1 LAASSD
7 RRVVRM
13 SAEVPPIGGRLLRVT
28 SARRRGLDAT
38 IFVLCCAAGVIALLP
53 LALVIYFLIVNGV
66 SAWSVSFLF
75 SLPGPV
81 TQVGGGAVNAVAGT
95 FLMTGL
101 ALVIATPVAL
111 AVAIYIVEYTGRA
124 SLIVRS
130 AVDLLAGVPSIVV
143 GIFVYTLVVLTTKH
157 FSGLAGSIALAI
169 VMLPIIARTSE
180 EMMKI
185 IPRSLR
191 EGAMALG
198 MPRWRALAFVFI
210 PTIAS
215 GILTG
220 IILAVSRAIGETAP
234 LLFTSLGSNFVQT
247 DFNQPMSALPLYIF
261 QNAVNIGFPIAKER
275 AWAAALTLVA
285 IVLVFNLLGRWLAT
299 RVSVRAVRS

>member
-1 LAASSD
+1 
-7 RRVVRM
+7 M

>member
-1 LAASSD
+1 
-7 RRVVRM
+7 M
-13 SAEVPPIGGRLLRVT
+13 SAEVPPIGGRLLRAT
-28 SARRRGLDAT
+28 SARRRGLDTT
-38 IFVLCCAAGVIALLP
+38 IFVLCCAAGVIALVP

-81 TQVGGGAVNAVAGT
+81 TQVGGGAVNAIAGT

-215 GILTG
+215 GLLTG

-299 RVSVRAVRS
+299 RVSVRTVRS

>member
-1 LAASSD
+1 MAGQ
-7 RRVVRM
+7 
-13 SAEVPPIGGRLLRVT
+13 PLRAT
-28 SARRRGLDAT
+28 SARRRIVDA
-38 IFVLCCAAGVIALLP
+38 IVYALCVVAGAIALLP
-53 LALVIYFLIVNGV
+53 LALVIYFLIVDGV
-66 SAWSVSFLF
+66 SAWSPSFLF

-81 TQVGGGAVNAVAGT
+81 TQPGGGAVNAIVGT

-111 AVAIYIVEYTGRA
+111 AVAIYVIEYGGWGA
-124 SLIVRS
+124 LIVRS

-169 VMLPIIARTSE
+169 IMLPIIARTSE
-180 EMMKI
+180 EMLKI
-185 IPRSLR
+185 IPRRLR

-220 IILAVSRAIGETAP
+220 IVLAVSRAIGETAP
-234 LLFTSLGSNFVQT
+234 LLFTALGSNFVQLS
-247 DFNQPMSALPLYIF
+247 FNQPMNALPLFIF
-261 QNAVNIGFPIAKER
+261 QNAVNIGFPIAKQR
-275 AWAAALTLVA
+275 AWAAALTLVV

-299 RVSVRAVRS
+299 RVSVQSARH

>member
-1 LAASSD
+1 
-7 RRVVRM
+7 M
-13 SAEVPPIGGRLLRVT
+13 SADVPPMGSRLLRAT
-28 SARRRGLDAT
+28 SARRRGVNTAV
-38 IFVLCCAAGVIALLP
+38 FVLCCAAGVIALLP
-53 LALVIYFLIVNGV
+53 LALVISFLIVNGV

-81 TQVGGGAVNAVAGT
+81 TQVGGGAVNAIVGT

-124 SLIVRS
+124 SFLVRS

-143 GIFVYTLVVLTTKH
+143 GIFVYSLVVLTTRH
-157 FSGLAGSIALAI
+157 FSGLAGSIALSI

-185 IPRSLR
+185 VPRRLR

-210 PTIAS
+210 PTVAS

-261 QNAVNIGFPIAKER
+261 QNAVNIGFPVAKER

-285 IVLVFNLLGRWLAT
+285 IVLIFNLLGRWLAT
-299 RVSVRAVRS
+299 RVTIRTARS

>member
-1 LAASSD
+1 
-7 RRVVRM
+7 M
-13 SAEVPPIGGRLLRVT
+13 SADYPQADVLLRST
-28 SARRRGLDAT
+28 SRQRRGVDAL
-38 IFVLCCAAGVIALLP
+38 VYALCVAAGAIAVLP
-53 LALVIYFLIVNGV
+53 LGLVVYFLLVEGL
-66 SAWSVSFLF
+66 SAWSPAFLF
-75 SLPGPV
+75 TLPGPV
-81 TQVGGGAVNAVAGT
+81 TQPGGGAVHAIVGT

-101 ALVIATPVAL
+101 ALLIATPVAL
-111 AVAIYIVEYTGRA
+111 AVAIYVVEYSGRA

-143 GIFVYTLVVLTTKH
+143 GIFVYTLVVLNMKH
-157 FSGLAGSIALAI
+157 FSGFAGAIALSI
-169 VMLPIIARTSE
+169 IMLPIVARTAE
-180 EMMKI
+180 EMLKI
-185 IPRSLR
+185 IPRRLR

-198 MPRWRALAFVFI
+198 MPRWRALFFVFI

-220 IILAVSRAIGETAP
+220 IILAVSRAVGETAP

-261 QNAVNIGFPIAKER
+261 QNAVNIGFPVAKSR

-285 IVLVFNLLGRWLAT
+285 IVLLFNLLGRWLAT
-299 RVSVRAVRS
+299 RVAVRAARS